1 MGQDGHFL
9 SVLLGERLLLALCL
23 VPVWSPL
30 VIELR
35 TEKGEVRYPRR
46 HCPAFLQLY
55 RQSDAKILPCKCRQK
70 CVL

>member
-1 MGQDGHFL
+1 MSQDGHFL
-9 SVLLGERLLLALCL
+9 SVLLGERLLLTLCL

-46 HCPAFLQLY
+46 LSCHSSVC